1 MLETINII
9 VQILSNIIF
18 VILGIKGLK
27 KVSEYLKKDDFNKYT
42 ELQNLKSLL
51 DDELKSPLPDKE
63 KIEELISKIK
73 ELQT

>member
-1 MLETINII
+1 MLETINTI

-18 VILGIKGLK
+18 VILGIRGFK
-27 KVSEYLKKDDFNKYT
+27 KVSEYLKKYDFDKYT
-42 ELQNLKSLL
+42 ELHNLKFLL
-51 DDELKSPLPDKE
+51 DDELSKHLPDKE